1 MVSQGVPDL
10 PCLLQIERRP
20 SRLSSPSCQT
30 FTTLHHLTSDEAAQL
45 MLAQCSSWEC
55 WSVEQEPVTDQ
66 ASLLLIRVKGM
77 GAKKT
82 PLKASAHRARTTS
95 CGDGVDLPDALRDFL
110 SLPIGDPT
118 VASTGG
124 APATAA
130 SSVGSTGIGASAF
143 SLLDAGNEDMVGSFD
158 EALASM
164 SLDIVEA
171 ACESAAAMPP
181 GEVAEPGVGPL
192 DSAEL
197 APEASGGKKGDI
209 ERLLEAAVQIDD
221 ADAGPTAAAAGD
233 AASSTSGPS
242 ASSTA
247 SSVEPPPPPPPPEAP
262 LDPDDLASYSISQLG
277 HVCHRSNPDRPIGR
291 LTRFKNNISMSCYRH
306 SGCSV
311 VVSAARH
318 SDEHMLRWLVRGVA
332 LPATAPSELRRAEGA
347 RHKNALVKL

>member
-1 MVSQGVPDL
+1 MVCHGVPDL
-10 PCLLQIERRP
+10 PCVLQIERCP

-30 FTTLHHLTSDEAAQL
+30 LTTLHHLTSDEAAQL
-45 MLAQCSSWEC
+45 MLAQCTSWEC

-66 ASLLLIRVKGM
+66 ESLLLVRVKGI

-82 PLKASAHRARTTS
+82 PLKAPAHRARTTS
-95 CGDGVDLPDALRDFL
+95 CGHGIDLPDAVRDFL

-118 VASTGG
+118 VASRGG

-130 SSVGSTGIGASAF
+130 SSGASTGIGASAF
-143 SLLDAGNEDMVGSFD
+143 PFLDAGDDDMVGSFD

-164 SLDIVEA
+164 SLDIVEL

-181 GEVAEPGVGPL
+181 GEVAQPGVGAL

-197 APEASGGKKGDI
+197 APEASGGKKADI

-221 ADAGPTAAAAGD
+221 DVAPTSAAVGD

-242 ASSTA
+242 SSST
-247 SSVEPPPPPPPPEAP
+247 SSSAEPPPPPPPPPDAP
-262 LDPDDLASYSISQLG
+262 LDPDDLANYSISELG

-291 LTRFKNNISMSCYRH
+291 LTRFRNNISMSCYRH

-311 VVSAARH
+311 VVNAARH
-318 SDEHMLRWLVRGVA
+318 SDEHMIRWLVRGVA
-332 LPATAPSELRRAEGA
+332 LPATAASALRRAEGA
-347 RHKNALVKL
+347 RHKNALVRL